1 MALSK
6 YIQVNQQIL
15 LSYEYDN
22 FAIDTSE
29 VLDNEDYFLTN
40 HNPYV
45 ITYLDG
51 TLGFIDTYGN
61 RIEKDT
67 VWHNTPTYQRFPD
80 QDRSNFYW
88 PGYLIQDSSNEIYSL
103 GISQNLQILENLRS
117 LGWIRNY
124 QTFES
129 IFDSSSDVP
138 QVLYYDTIKIY
149 LVSGYIVNNYDGFS
163 IRVTAGQTKTNVGA
177 SRVTLLDFVFFKD
190 RLKDLIEWIPNP
202 IYMNSRF
209 YDRYIQVKVPSIYAL
224 VRLGS
229 NQLNISRNLDLYI
242 EFSTIQSDFV
252 TQENPMIIGSGS
264 SSVTLSGTCSFNEDT
279 PVEAEVR
286 MNSNSDYFNAAI
298 YQDPDTYEIIY
309 YPTYGSIQE
318 TRDLDIQVMSAIE
331 SGQIFLYTQGF
342 NDVNTEIEKYDE
354 IYSTES
360 YQWCILNELNIRY
373 VYQRLN
379 EFTQEIETY
388 VRSENQTNLIE
399 YTGKTQQDG
408 EFYKTY
414 YNPKIREVNGYQ
426 IHSIIFNLICHL
438 VNRMNG
444 AEVTRSVAMTVTNP
458 EVYMNLDKLDLRNLV
473 TWKIFNK
480 VENPSVIYAENS
492 ISSSTSA
499 INKVFYSSDDIVV
512 QQDGS
517 YYTQGQGTLYLFK
530 VDHNYRFNLYQASQ
544 TNTRIPYALSGPYKY
559 VLILPVVDGTS
570 IEIAPTYSAN
580 MNLGSGQVEY
590 KITADQSKR
599 AMAVAESDRYF
610 AIMCK
615 NSNGEKTN
623 IYQGKLSYY

>member
-29 VLDNEDYFLTN
+29 VLDNEDYFLSN

-45 ITYLDG
+45 ITYNDG
-51 TLGFIDTYGN
+51 TLGLIDTYGN

-80 QDRSNFYW
+80 KDRSNFYW
-88 PGYLIQDSSNEIYSL
+88 PGYLVPNTSNEIYSL
-103 GISQNLQILENLRS
+103 GSSQNLQILENLKS
-117 LGWIRNY
+117 EGWIRNY
-124 QTFES
+124 QKFET
-129 IFDSSSDVP
+129 IFDSSADVP

-177 SRVTLLDFVFFKD
+177 SRVTLLDFIFFKD
-190 RLKDLIEWIPNP
+190 RLKDMIEWIPNP

-209 YDRYIQVKVPSIYAL
+209 YDRYIQIKVPSIYAL
-224 VRLGS
+224 ARLGS

-252 TQENPMIIGSGS
+252 LQEDPMVLGTGS
-264 SSVTLSGTCSFNEDT
+264 SALTLSGTCSFNEDV

-298 YQDPDTYEIIY
+298 YQDPVTYEIIY
-309 YPTYGSIQE
+309 YPTYGSIKE
-318 TRDLDIQVMSAIE
+318 TRDLDIQVMAAIE

-342 NDVNTEIEKYDE
+342 NDVNTEIENYDE
-354 IYSTES
+354 LYSIES
-360 YQWCILNELNIRY
+360 YQWCVLNELNVRY

-379 EFTQEIETY
+379 ESTQEIETY
-388 VRSENQTNLIE
+388 VKSENQTNLIE

-414 YNPKIREVNGYQ
+414 YNPKIRDVNGYQ

-480 VENPSVIYAENS
+480 VENPSVIYAENNS
-492 ISSSTSA
+492 PSLTNA
-499 INKVFYSSDDIVV
+499 INKVFYSSDDIVI
-512 QQDGS
+512 QQNSS
-517 YYTQGQGTLYLFK
+517 YFTQGQGTLYLFK

-544 TNTRIPYALSGPYKY
+544 TNTRIPYALSGPYEY
-559 VLILPVVDGTS
+559 ILVLPVVDGTS
-570 IEIAPTYSAN
+570 IEIAPTYSTN

-590 KITADQSKR
+590 KITAGQAKR
-599 AMAVAESDRYF
+599 AMAVAESERYF

-623 IYQGKLSYY
+623 VYQGKLSYY